1 MANIIKNGQEL
12 VRNIQETCDELE
24 RKEIEKSIL
33 QRQKEDA
40 EYVAEITT
48 KANEELVK
56 EIRDLNYKSHLYGVS
71 HTEPKQE
78 VYNCQCQHHEHTC
91 QCQQHH
97 EHVCNCQHH
106 EHECQCYKH
115 EERQEVITR
124 DVNVRF
130 PWFKER
136 KSMFLATIGIVIILL
151 LATGFTPSGDF
162 WTAVQDQWIT
172 LIADVFRI
180 ALVVICC
187 VLIYFGLIKNKR

>member
-71 HTEPKQE
+71 YTEPKQE
-78 VYNCQCQHHEHTC
+78 VHTC
-91 QCQQHH
+91 Q
-97 EHVCNCQHH
+97 CQHH
-106 EHECQCYKH
+106 EHECQCHKH
-115 EERQEVITR
+115 EEKQEVFTR
-124 DVNVRF
+124 EVNVRF

-136 KSMFLATIGIVIILL
+136 KSTFCAVIGVIVLLL

-172 LIADVFRI
+172 LIGG
-180 ALVVICC
+180 ALPFSISVH
-187 VLIYFGLIKNKR
+187 LISDSTKSLPL

>member
-1 MANIIKNGQEL
+1 MGCYCSSNKKRR
-12 VRNIQETCDELE
+12 RNL
-24 RKEIEKSIL
+24 L

-56 EIRDLNYKSHLYGVS
+56 EIRDLNYRSHLYGVS
-71 HTEPKQE
+71 HHVEPKQE
-78 VYNCQCQHHEHTC
+78 VYTCQCQH
-91 QCQQHH
+91 
-97 EHVCNCQHH
+97 N
-106 EHECQCYKH
+106 EHECQCHKH
-115 EERQEVITR
+115 EEKQEVIR
-124 DVNVRF
+124 DVNVRL

-136 KSMFLATIGIVIILL
+136 KSTFCAIIGIIIILL

-162 WTAVQDQWIT
+162 WMAVQDQWIA

-180 ALVVICC
+180 ALVTICC

>member
-1 MANIIKNGQEL
+1 MANIIKNGHEL
-12 VRNIQETCDELE
+12 VRDIQETCDELE
-24 RKEIEKSIL
+24 RKEIENSIL

-71 HTEPKQE
+71 HHVEPKQE
-78 VYNCQCQHHEHTC
+78 VNTC
-91 QCQQHH
+91 Q
-97 EHVCNCQHH
+97 CQHH
-106 EHECQCYKH
+106 EHECQCHKH
-115 EERQEVITR
+115 EEKQEVVR

-130 PWFKER
+130 PFFKER
-136 KSMFLATIGIVIILL
+136 KSTFCAIIGIVIILL

-162 WTAVQDQWIT
+162 WMAVQDQWIA

-180 ALVVICC
+180 TLVAICC

>member
-1 MANIIKNGQEL
+1 MANIIKNGHEL
-12 VRNIQETCDELE
+12 VRDIQETCDELE
-24 RKEIEKSIL
+24 RKEIENSIL

-40 EYVAEITT
+40 EHVAEITT

-56 EIRDLNYKSHLYGVS
+56 EIRDLNYRSHLYGVS
-71 HTEPKQE
+71 HHVEPKQDA
-78 VYNCQCQHHEHTC
+78 HTC
-91 QCQQHH
+91 QCQH
-97 EHVCNCQHH
+97 N
-106 EHECQCYKH
+106 EHECQCQCHKH
-115 EERQEVITR
+115 EEKQEVVR

-136 KSMFLATIGIVIILL
+136 KSTFCAIIGIVIILL

-162 WTAVQDQWIT
+162 WMAVQDQWIA

-180 ALVVICC
+180 ALVAICC